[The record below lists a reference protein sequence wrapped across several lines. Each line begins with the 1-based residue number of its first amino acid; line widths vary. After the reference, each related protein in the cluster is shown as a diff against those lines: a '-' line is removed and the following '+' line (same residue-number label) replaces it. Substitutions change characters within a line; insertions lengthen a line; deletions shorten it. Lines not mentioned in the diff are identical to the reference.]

1 MRLMH
6 KYKLKKG
13 REQNENIMLNLQND
27 IQLLCGYLT
36 NWGYIYTVISYNVTV
51 FLNAIYKFYIHVTD
65 MVTYILSS
73 VSMYSCYVQ

>member
-1 MRLMH
+1 MH

-36 NWGYIYTVISYNVTV
+36 N
-51 FLNAIYKFYIHVTD
+51 
-65 MVTYILSS
+65 
-73 VSMYSCYVQ
+73 